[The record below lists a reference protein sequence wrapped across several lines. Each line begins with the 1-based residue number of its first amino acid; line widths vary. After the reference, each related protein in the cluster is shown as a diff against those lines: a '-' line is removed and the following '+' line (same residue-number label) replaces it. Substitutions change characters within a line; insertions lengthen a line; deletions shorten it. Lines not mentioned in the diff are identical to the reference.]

1 MKGMREHKWDPYR
14 LLESPVLYNL
24 KSAVFSMGR
33 ESVLNYLRRS
43 VELPAGGRVLDAGCG
58 TGRHARVFDASFW
71 GIDGNAKYIDYARRH
86 RRGVF
91 SVMDA
96 TNLAFPGAFF
106 DLVFCVGLLHHLSD
120 PQARAA
126 VREMRRVTRDSG
138 RVLVIEGVFPS
149 VTNFLGYLLFK
160 CDRGRHTRT
169 LAALKDLLAQEGFH
183 LHAVCRGLTNCAEN
197 IPRSFPYRR
206 AVFSNR

>member
-1 MKGMREHKWDPYR
+1 
-14 LLESPVLYNL
+14 
-24 KSAVFSMGR
+24 
-33 ESVLNYLRRS
+33 
-43 VELPAGGRVLDAGCG
+43 
-58 TGRHARVFDASFW
+58 
-71 GIDGNAKYIDYARRH
+71 
-86 RRGVF
+86 
-91 SVMDA
+91 MDA
-96 TNLAFPGAFF
+96 ANLAFPRAFF

-149 VTNFLGYLLFK
+149 VANFAGYLLFK

-169 LAALKDLLAQEGFH
+169 LAALKDLLAQEGYH
-183 LHAVCRGLTNCAEN
+183 LHAEN
-197 IPRSFPYRR
+197 VPRSFPYRR